1 MIATIH
7 TGLQRSA
14 ALLWLPV
21 PLPGPPRR
29 LAIANISSRKRS
41 NREPRADSKTLSS
54 GKLPGQILKSPVPAS
69 TRWLPRQILKSPVRA
84 SARWL
89 PRQIL
94 KSPVRAA
101 VSGRPIPGITRIL
114 RRTEDRNR
122 SNCSHFLTTPL
133 PLSPA
138 TNSQPDLTIAVS
150 QFLPLPW
157 SERVAFRRPRKRTGL
172 RDRNSSILGNILAGT
187 RCVRLAPSPP
197 TLFNYYNF
205 SLFITVLAPL
215 TPKCDTSN
223 TPNCRSNPQFLSFYH
238 CFSRTSESVLPD
250 AARNRHSQ
258 IPLSQLLSMFWFAT
272 DVLLARPSIPAIS
285 AAEARLT

>member
-54 GKLPGQILKSPVPAS
+54 GKLPGQILKSPV
-69 TRWLPRQILKSPVRA
+69 
-84 SARWL
+84 
-89 PRQIL
+89 
-94 KSPVRAA
+94 RAA
-101 VSGRPIPGITRIL
+101 VSGCPIPGITRIL

-138 TNSQPDLTIAVS
+138 MNSEPDLTIAVS

-157 SERVAFRRPRKRTGL
+157 SARVAFRRPRQRTGL
-172 RDRNSSILGNILAGT
+172 RDRNSSSLANISAGT
-187 RCVRLAPSPP
+187 RCVRLAPGPP
-197 TLFNYYNF
+197 TLFNYYDF
-205 SLFITVLAPL
+205 SLFITVLALPQ
-215 TPKCDTSN
+215 PKCATSN
-223 TPNCRSNPQFLSFYH
+223 MPNRRSNLQFSAFITVLAESANRFCQTQPGTDTRKSRSLSFYQ
-238 CFSRTSESVLPD
+238 CLG
-250 AARNRHSQ
+250 SQ
-258 IPLSQLLSMFWFAT
+258 PMSSWPGQA
-272 DVLLARPSIPAIS
+272 
-285 AAEARLT
+285 

>member
-54 GKLPGQILKSPVPAS
+54 GKLPG
-69 TRWLPRQILKSPVRA
+69 
-84 SARWL
+84 
-89 PRQIL
+89 QIL

-157 SERVAFRRPRKRTGL
+157 SERVAFRRPRKRTGP

-272 DVLLARPSIPAIS
+272 DVLLAR
-285 AAEARLT
+285 